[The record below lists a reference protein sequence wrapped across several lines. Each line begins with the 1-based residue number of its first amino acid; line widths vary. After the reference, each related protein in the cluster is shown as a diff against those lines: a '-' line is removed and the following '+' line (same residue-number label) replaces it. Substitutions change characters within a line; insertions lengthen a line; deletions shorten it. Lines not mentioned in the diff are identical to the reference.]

1 MCSPN
6 ILIIV
11 VDIAMLLNKLMH
23 ANFVAKDISIDRQ
36 LASLP
41 WADKIKPA
49 PDDDARQTA
58 TPQEVSQWAQKAFLL
73 LCDLFTLHYDK
84 PSDEHAVKQADNYVN
99 LLCECMSTMHD
110 FKRLPMDSE
119 ATKSYAAAISALEQR
134 QWFNLKNDLIVC
146 RNQIYIDAPA
156 PGADGSGTTS
166 FTITPGDSWGAM
178 FMQL

>member
-1 MCSPN
+1 
-6 ILIIV
+6 
-11 VDIAMLLNKLMH
+11 MLLNKLMH

-49 PDDDARQTA
+49 PDDDSRPAA

-84 PSDEHAVKQADNYVN
+84 PSDERAVKQADDYIN

-110 FKRLPMDSE
+110 FKRLPMDTE
-119 ATKSYAAAISALEQR
+119 ATKSYAAAISALDQR
-134 QWFNLKNDLIVC
+134 QWFNIKTDLIVC
-146 RNQIYIDAPA
+146 RNQIYVDTPA
-156 PGADGSGTTS
+156 PVADTSGTTS
-166 FTITPGDSWGAM
+166 FTINPGDTWGTI
-178 FMQL
+178 FTKP